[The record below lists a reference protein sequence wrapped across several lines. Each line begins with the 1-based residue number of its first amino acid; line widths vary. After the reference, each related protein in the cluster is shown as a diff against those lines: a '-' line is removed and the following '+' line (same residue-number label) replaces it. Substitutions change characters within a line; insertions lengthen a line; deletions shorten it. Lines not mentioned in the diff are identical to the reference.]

1 MSMASRVVLGV
12 SVGLTVAT
20 VVGVH
25 VRQNWD
31 RARLREG
38 VVRDLERMER
48 KKANLRLLEQQISLT
63 KELEAERER
72 RAAESQG
79 P

>member
-1 MSMASRVVLGV
+1 MSTASRVVLGV
-12 SVGLTVAT
+12 SVGLTIAT

-25 VRQNWD
+25 VKQNWD

-38 VVRDLERMER
+38 VVRDLERMQ
-48 KKANLRLLEQQISLT
+48 KKQENLRLLKQQISLT